1 MAKRKKKKNTSEKSL
16 KFSVEITGLIFILLG
31 IIGLG
36 VFGFVGDF
44 IKKFCIFLFGSY
56 FNVLIAMILVL
67 GVYMLFKRKLPEFFS
82 GRLVGFY
89 LLVFSG
95 LSLAHMN
102 YVNTSMGIGESLSNS
117 CEVFLSVISEHYAGL
132 NQTGGGIIGL
142 IGSWCFVSLVDKV
155 GSFIVFGVIILFGL
169 ILLFNISFADI
180 LDKIQALV
188 EKQKNKPKK
197 EKKER
202 MARYSNEEEDDGEEE
217 DNKVVIRSVEELKK
231 YHMQDEDE

>member
-1 MAKRKKKKNTSEKSL
+1 MAKRKKKKTSNDKSL

-67 GVYMLFKRKLPEFFS
+67 GIYMLFKRKLPEFFS

-89 LLVFSG
+89 LLLFSG

-102 YVNTSMGIGESLSNS
+102 YVDTSIGIGESLSNS
-117 CEVFLSVISEHYAGL
+117 CEVFLSVISEHYVGL

-142 IGSWCFVSLVDKV
+142 FGSWCFVSLLDKV
-155 GSFIVFGVIILFGL
+155 GAYIVYGVIILFGL
-169 ILLFNISFADI
+169 ILLFNVSFTDI
-180 LDKIQALV
+180 LDKIQSFV
-188 EKQKNKPKK
+188 EKQKNKPKN
-197 EKKER
+197 EKKVRET
-202 MARYSNEEEDDGEEE
+202 RYEDDYDEEEEEPRGF
-217 DNKVVIRSVEELKK
+217 DTSVELG
-231 YHMQDEDE
+231 